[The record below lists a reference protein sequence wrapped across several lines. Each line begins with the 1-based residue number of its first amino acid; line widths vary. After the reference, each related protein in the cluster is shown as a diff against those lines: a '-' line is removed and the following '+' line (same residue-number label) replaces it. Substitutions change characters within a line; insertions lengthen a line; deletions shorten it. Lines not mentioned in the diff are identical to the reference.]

1 MVGAVVVRDNQIVGE
16 GYHARAGEPHAE
28 IIALRKA
35 GDRAKGAT
43 LYVNLEPCNHHG
55 RTPPCSDA
63 IIAAGI
69 ARVVAG
75 VEDPNPKAVGGA
87 DKLRASGTTVEFGIL
102 ESDARELNA
111 AFLASFSLPRPWV
124 TLKLAVS
131 LDAAISDAKR
141 TRGWLTGPEARAEVQ
156 RLRAI
161 SDGVAIGIAT
171 AITDDPLLTA
181 RLDPPP
187 VQQPARIVFD
197 RHARLSPTSVLART
211 ARDVPTIVVTTTRT
225 RMPAELA
232 DTGVEQL
239 AVHNL
244 DEALGKLKARGMTSI
259 LVEGGAGLIA
269 SFLAEKAVDR
279 IVIFQAPIVLG
290 AGSLGAFSGISP
302 HELAHAPRF
311 RALRTERFGE
321 DVMTVYSP
329 LPA

>member
-1 MVGAVVVRDNQIVGE
+1 VT
-16 GYHARAGEPHAE
+16 
-28 IIALRKA
+28 ALRAA

-43 LYVNLEPCNHHG
+43 LFVNLEPCNHHG

-63 IIAAGI
+63 IIAARI
-69 ARVVAG
+69 SRVVAA
-75 VEDPNPKAVGGA
+75 VKDPNPKAAGGT
-87 DKLRASGTTVEFGIL
+87 DKLRASGITVDFGIW
-102 ESDARELNA
+102 ESDAKELNA
-111 AFLASFSLPRPWV
+111 AFLASFSLARPWV

-141 TRGWLTGPEARAEVQ
+141 TRGWLTGPEARTEVQ

-161 SDGVAIGIAT
+161 SDGVAVGIAT

-181 RLDPPP
+181 RVDPPP
-187 VQQPARIVFD
+187 VQQPARVVFD

-211 ARDVPTIVVTTTRT
+211 AREVPTLVVTTTRT
-225 RMPAELA
+225 RMPPDLA

-239 AVHNL
+239 AVHDL
-244 DEALGKLKARGMTSI
+244 EEALAKLKARGMTSL
-259 LVEGGAGLIA
+259 LVEGGAGLTA

-279 IVIFQAPIVLG
+279 IIIFQAPIVLG

-302 HELAHAPRF
+302 HDLAHAPRF
-311 RALRTERFGE
+311 KALRTEQFGE